1 MIEGFVEARKL
12 GTYATPEVRTLF
24 EDWTKEMEQIVLDFV
39 REAATPDP
47 EEIARHLNLSKESAL
62 FFISK
67 LAREG
72 KVKVGSVSAV

>member
-1 MIEGFVEARKL
+1 
-12 GTYATPEVRTLF
+12 
-24 EDWTKEMEQIVLDFV
+24 MEQMVLDFV
-39 REAATPDP
+39 SKAATTDS

-72 KVKVGSVSAV
+72 KVEIGLVSAAGGS